1 MKFEALWIE
10 EVGHPP
16 SNARE
21 ARLFANARVLFGSV
35 PNEIVRR
42 YIRKCLG
49 V

>member
-1 MKFEALWIE
+1 MKFYILWIE

-21 ARLFANARVLFGSV
+21 ARVFANARVLFTSV
-35 PNEIVRR
+35 PIEIVRR

-49 V
+49 L